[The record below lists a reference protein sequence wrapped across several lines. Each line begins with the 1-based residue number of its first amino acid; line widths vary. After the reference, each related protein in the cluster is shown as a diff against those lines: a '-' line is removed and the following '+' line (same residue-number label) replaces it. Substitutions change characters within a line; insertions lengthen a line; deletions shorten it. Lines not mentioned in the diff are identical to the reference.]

1 MWIRR
6 MDDHAHV
13 IETVEMVVKMMGAVE
28 AASSMEFVSHYQLS
42 EIGEFTHVGVV
53 MNCWAK

>member
-1 MWIRR
+1 
-6 MDDHAHV
+6 
-13 IETVEMVVKMMGAVE
+13 VVVQVVGAVV
-28 AASSMEFVSHYQLS
+28 AAASMEFVGHYQLS